1 MGAEI
6 KNALQL
12 RSAFF
17 FDMTG
22 IEIFKY
28 IENWAPKEIAWK
40 NDNVGLQVGSGKREV
55 KNIILCLELN
65 MKVVEQA
72 IKKKCN
78 LIISHHPLI
87 FHPLKKIDL
96 VRDKN
101 SMLIEKLIKNDIT
114 LYSAHTNLDFTKD
127 GVSYELA
134 KKLKLKNIK
143 FLSDLPS
150 DQYKLSVFVPDQ
162 SLEIVSEA
170 IFEAGAGK
178 IGEYSQCSFRIKGE
192 GTFIGSAKSNPTIGK
207 KSKKETVQEVRLEVI
222 VSSHNLKNVIS
233 AMLKSHPYE
242 EPAYD
247 IYPLTNSG
255 TDVGAGAIGE
265 LELPMDQKTFLQH
278 VVRSINVNN
287 FRFTEGKNGKIKKV
301 AVCGGSGSDLISKA
315 ISEGA
320 DVYITADIKYH
331 AFQDAQNEIL
341 LIDAGHYET
350 EIHSLNEV
358 EKRLREFVRGNSGI
372 KVFKFSGS
380 TNPVIFFNN

>member
-1 MGAEI
+1 M
-6 KNALQL
+6 
-12 RSAFF
+12 
-17 FDMTG
+17 
-22 IEIFKY
+22 
-28 IENWAPKEIAWK
+28 
-40 NDNVGLQVGSGKREV
+40 
-55 KNIILCLELN
+55 
-65 MKVVEQA
+65 
-72 IKKKCN
+72 
-78 LIISHHPLI
+78 
-87 FHPLKKIDL
+87 
-96 VRDKN
+96 
-101 SMLIEKLIKNDIT
+101 
-114 LYSAHTNLDFTKD
+114 
-127 GVSYELA
+127 
-134 KKLKLKNIK
+134 
-143 FLSDLPS
+143 
-150 DQYKLSVFVPDQ
+150 
-162 SLEIVSEA
+162 
-170 IFEAGAGK
+170 
-178 IGEYSQCSFRIKGE
+178 
-192 GTFIGSAKSNPTIGK
+192 
-207 KSKKETVQEVRLEVI
+207 RLEVI

-233 AMLKSHPYE
+233 ALLKSHPYE

-358 EKRLREFVRGNSGI
+358 EKRLKEYVRGNSAI
-372 KVFKFSGS
+372 KVFKFNGS